1 MVNVPVPDINLYK
14 SMTISVAVIHETGI
28 QTNFT
33 QLNFLTG
40 KNHNE
45 IAKSEIREPS
55 KISNVKNMF
64 VISVKT
70 KISTKY
76 T

>member
-33 QLNFLTG
+33 QLNFPTG

-45 IAKSEIREPS
+45 IAKSEIENLQ
-55 KISNVKNMF
+55 KFLML
-64 VISVKT
+64 KT
-70 KISTKY
+70 CS
-76 T
+76 

>member
-45 IAKSEIREPS
+45 IAKSEIENLQ
-55 KISNVKNMF
+55 KFLML
-64 VISVKT
+64 KT
-70 KISTKY
+70 CS
-76 T
+76 